1 MAWAE
6 SFGENS
12 YLSSSDMAKI
22 ILFLCFTISMGAAD
36 AGLPA
41 LTGDEVVARMIA
53 HDQERQAA
61 LDGYTG
67 RRRYILENRGH
78 HKRAEMVVRV
88 TCHKDGS
95 KQFETVS
102 TSGWGGAQKHVFPRL
117 LEAETDASMPGLRDR
132 SRLIPENYI
141 FNLVGMK
148 EINGGTVYV
157 VSIQPK
163 TPNKYLMRG
172 RIWIDAEDYAITH
185 TEGEPARNPSFWI
198 KSVHFVHNYARQ
210 GSFWFPVSDRSVT
223 DVRIF
228 GNTEVTIDY
237 FDYAPS
243 PLTIS
248 SVGESARTSFQ
259 R

>member
-1 MAWAE
+1 M
-6 SFGENS
+6 
-12 YLSSSDMAKI
+12 I
-22 ILFLCFTISMGAAD
+22 AAD
-36 AGLPA
+36 AGLPP
-41 LTGDEVVARMIA
+41 LTGEEVIARMIA
-53 HDQERQAA
+53 RDQERQAA
-61 LDGYTG
+61 LEGYTAA
-67 RRRYILENRGH
+67 RRYVLENRGH

-117 LEAETDASMPGLRDR
+117 LEAETDASRPGLRDR
-132 SRLIPENYI
+132 SRIIPENYRFTLEGTKHI
-141 FNLVGMK
+141 DGR
-148 EINGGTVYV
+148 TVYV
-157 VSIQPK
+157 ISIQPK
-163 TPNKYLMRG
+163 TANKYLMRG

-198 KSVHFVHNYARQ
+198 KRVHFVHNYGKQ

-237 FDYAPS
+237 FDYAPNTF
-243 PLTIS
+243 TIS
-248 SVGESARTSFQ
+248 TAADPRRTSLP
-259 R
+259 